1 MADMSKEIELYGSE
15 ALRRKAVRV
24 GKIDGNIRA
33 LAEAMIEVMH
43 ANNGL
48 GVAAEQIGRSEAVCV
63 VHVPLQHDAA
73 GGEPHEEYASAAPGL
88 LVLVNPEIT
97 ESNGEQVDKE
107 GCLSFPEIYVS
118 IKRAARIKAR
128 YLSLDGREKTVEA
141 EGLLARAIQH
151 EVDHLHGMLLVD
163 RMSPVQKVSMAGKLK
178 RLRKKG
184 RG

>member
-1 MADMSKEIELYGSE
+1 MSEEIELYGSE

-24 GKIDGNIRA
+24 EKIDGSIRA
-33 LAEAMIEVMH
+33 LADVLIKVMH

-48 GVAAEQIGRSEAVCV
+48 GVAAEQIGRTEAVCV

-73 GGEPHEEYASAAPGL
+73 DGEPQGESAPAAPGL

-97 ESNGEQVDKE
+97 ESSGEQVDKE

-118 IKRAARIKAR
+118 IKRAARIKTR
-128 YLSLDGREKTVEA
+128 YLSLDGREETIEA
-141 EGLLARAIQH
+141 EGLPARAIQH
-151 EVDHLHGMLLVD
+151 EVDHLQGILLVD